1 MTKNPPSIIVVGGG
15 IIGASI
21 AWQLTTRGAHVTLID
36 AGAIGAVATACSFAW
51 TNATAHN
58 PKQYFDL
65 RMRSLQEWD
74 HLAAAIP
81 DLPFRRTGTLYA
93 DFDGVDIEAFVA
105 NHASWGYDIRLITA
119 EQARQYE
126 PAVKVLNEPIALSEC
141 EGAVEA
147 TAAASLLATLARKA
161 GAMVYTGIGIDS
173 ITVDGQGRVDGVMLN
188 GAPITA
194 DEVIVAAGVE
204 TPRIVGPLG
213 VELPMKTPPGLLV
226 HTKPTR
232 PLVSRILIA
241 HQVHLRQREDGVIMA
256 GADFGGG
263 IGNDTSEE
271 AAQRVIDVMRKTLIG
286 GEDIEL
292 DHTTLGY
299 RPTPGDGFPVV
310 GRPSHIDGLYIA
322 TMHSGVTLAPVI
334 GRFVADEILD
344 GRRDE
349 LLNPFGV
356 DRFKAN

>member
-1 MTKNPPSIIVVGGG
+1 MTQSSPSIIVVGGG

-21 AWQLTTRGAHVTLID
+21 AWQLTTRGARVTLID

-58 PKQYFDL
+58 PKPYFNL
-65 RMRSLQEWD
+65 RMRSLKEWD
-74 HLAAAIP
+74 QLSAAIP

-105 NHASWGYDIRLITA
+105 NHASWGYDIRLITP

-126 PAVKVLNEPIALSEC
+126 PAVKVLNDPIALSEC

-147 TAAASLLATLARKA
+147 TAAANLLATLARKA
-161 GAMVYTGIGIDS
+161 GAMVYTGVGIDS
-173 ITVDGQGRVDGVMLN
+173 ITVDGQGRVDGIMLN

-194 DEVIVAAGVE
+194 DEVIVASGAE

-213 VELPMKTPPGLLV
+213 VELPMTTPPGLLV

-232 PLVSRILIA
+232 PLVSRVLIA
-241 HQVHLRQREDGVIMA
+241 HQVHLRQRADGVLMA

-263 IGNDTSEE
+263 IGNDRSEN
-271 AAQRVIDVMRKTLIG
+271 AAQRVIEVMRETLIG

-292 DHTTLGY
+292 DHITLGY

-322 TMHSGVTLAPVI
+322 TMHSGVTLAPVV

-349 LLNPFGV
+349 LLEPFGV
-356 DRFKAN
+356 DRFATT